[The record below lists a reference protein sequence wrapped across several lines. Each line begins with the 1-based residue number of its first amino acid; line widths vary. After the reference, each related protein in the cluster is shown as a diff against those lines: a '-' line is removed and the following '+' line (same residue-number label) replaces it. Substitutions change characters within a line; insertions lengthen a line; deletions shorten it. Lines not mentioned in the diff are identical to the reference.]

1 MSKFDICPFCG
12 ATLDHGETCD
22 CTCKHIKEENQEACV
37 CQHEE
42 KTE

>member
-1 MSKFDICPFCG
+1 MSKFDVCPICG

-22 CTCKHIKEENQEACV
+22 CEHNMEETQEACV
-37 CQHEE
+37 CQKEE

>member
-1 MSKFDICPFCG
+1 MSKFDVCPICG

-22 CTCKHIKEENQEACV
+22 CEK
-37 CQHEE
+37 EE